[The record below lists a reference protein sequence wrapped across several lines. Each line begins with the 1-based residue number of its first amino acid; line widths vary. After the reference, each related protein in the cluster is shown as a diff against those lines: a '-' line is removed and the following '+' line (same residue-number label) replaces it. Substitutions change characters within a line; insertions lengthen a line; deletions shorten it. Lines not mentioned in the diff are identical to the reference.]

1 MSEEFTFDK
10 KKKLVDRIGKL
21 TNKTD
26 LAIVKELIL
35 KNNPELE
42 FMKNSNGYFT
52 KFDKLSNKTY
62 NDILLFLNKNDKKK
76 MKVLEQEILDTNELL
91 DSSDNN
97 TNLIIDVSDK
107 NLKKKL
113 RLTNTENHV
122 LNRAK
127 YEHELRKNENN
138 SDDDITYFNSE
149 NIKSKDVKNKKQ
161 EDIFVSSK
169 KQMKNKN

>member
-10 KKKLVDRIGKL
+10 KKKIVDRIGKL
-21 TNKTD
+21 TSKSD
-26 LAIVKELIL
+26 LATIKELIL

-62 NDILLFLNKNDKKK
+62 YDILSFLNKNDKKK
-76 MKVLEQEILDTNELL
+76 MKVIEQELLDTNELL

-97 TNLIIDVSDK
+97 TNLVTDISDK

-138 SDDDITYFNSE
+138 SDDDITYFNCE
-149 NIKSKDVKNKKQ
+149 NIKSKDVKIKKQ

-169 KQMKNKN
+169 KQIKK

>member
-21 TNKTD
+21 TNKSD

-35 KNNPELE
+35 KNNSELQ

-62 NDILLFLNKNDKKK
+62 NDILSFLNKNDKKK
-76 MKVLEQEILDTNELL
+76 MKVIQQEMLDTNELL
-91 DSSDNN
+91 ECSDTN
-97 TNLIIDVSDK
+97 TNFVTDVSDK

-138 SDDDITYFNSE
+138 SDDDITYFNTE
-149 NIKSKDVKNKKQ
+149 NIKSKDIKIKK

-169 KQMKNKN
+169 RQTKNKN